1 MSPELS
7 LAHHQKTS
15 RSNNWKLLIF
25 VVGFFCTTMWSL
37 TDGIYQ
43 FSVADVWNFITQ
55 PSESNAYLV
64 FWELRLPRTL
74 VAIIGGASLATAGH
88 LMQDIVKNPLASPNL
103 TGVMSGASLAVLIAM
118 MFEQPLPMIAWGVI
132 GGFMGGITTLSIS
145 WKQGVTPARLA
156 LAGISVSAFCQ
167 AAVTYILLSDRV
179 DSESLFFWL
188 TGSNAGANW
197 SVLWPL
203 MMAFV
208 PISILL
214 VICQRQLGYLLLDDT
229 VARSVGVEINRYRLA
244 FGLLAVI
251 LTAASV
257 GAFGPVGFVGL
268 VAPHIARMLKGNI
281 AISALIGASLL
292 TIADYLSRT
301 LLSPLEI
308 PIGVL
313 TATMGAPWFLYLII
327 NRARM

>member
-1 MSPELS
+1 MSS
-7 LAHHQKTS
+7 TLASGSKQVQKSATTAY
-15 RSNNWKLLIF
+15 WKLLVS
-25 VVGFFCTTMWSL
+25 VVGFFLITLWSL

-43 FSVADVWNFITQ
+43 YSISDLWTFLTTASTS
-55 PSESNAYLV
+55 SEYLV

-74 VAIIGGASLATAGH
+74 IAIIGGASLAIAGH

-118 MFEQPLPMIAWGVI
+118 MYALPLPMIAWGVI
-132 GGFMGGITTLSIS
+132 GGFIGGITTLSIS

-197 SVLWPL
+197 NVLWPL
-203 MMAFV
+203 VMAFV

-214 VICQRQLGYLLLDDT
+214 LICQRQLGYLLLDDT
-229 VARSVGVEINRYRLA
+229 VARSVGVAINQYRLA

-268 VAPHIARMLKGNI
+268 VAPHIARMLRGNI
-281 AISALIGASLL
+281 VISAVIGASCLPLL
-292 TIADYLSRT
+292 TTSLERYC
-301 LLSPLEI
+301 LL
-308 PIGVL
+308 
-313 TATMGAPWFLYLII
+313 
-327 NRARM
+327 